1 MTKRPAEITS
11 RQRRQLRALAHHLEP
26 VVQVGT
32 RGITDELVGA
42 VDAALEDHELVKVRV
57 SENAPIDRK
66 EVGPALAE
74 RTESHDV
81 GCIGRIVIL
90 YRRHPTEPRVPLR

>member
-1 MTKRPAEITS
+1 MKRPPELTS
-11 RQRRQLRALAHHLEP
+11 RQRRQLRGLAHHLEA

-42 VDAALEDHELVKVRV
+42 VDAALDDHELVKVRV
-57 SENAPIDRK
+57 GENAPIDRH
-66 EVGPALAE
+66 EVGPALAD
-74 RTESHDV
+74 RTHAHDI